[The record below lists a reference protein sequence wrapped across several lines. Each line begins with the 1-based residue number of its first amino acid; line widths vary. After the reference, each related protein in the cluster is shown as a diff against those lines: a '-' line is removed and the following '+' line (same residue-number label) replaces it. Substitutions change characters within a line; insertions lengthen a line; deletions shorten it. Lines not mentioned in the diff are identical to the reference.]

1 MLAQLMY
8 NGCLL
13 LPGGAFCSMT
23 DHFSIRL
30 TYRELSLLGLKEH
43 PFHPSADPRFLYLAR
58 NHLNILSRLQ
68 DLIEWRE
75 GLAVV
80 EGHMGTGKTSLARRL
95 YELTEQDEKTEPVYI
110 HTAAFKTPMDA
121 ARDISAAFGVRG
133 RRSYIDQLRDFEA
146 YLVNLKRANK
156 TAVVILDDAQFMAP
170 DSLDT
175 IQNMLNFDL
184 SEKLIQIILFGQQ
197 EIKGTFVQKK
207 AVHDRVVHW
216 QMLGPL
222 PFTEMVGLISFRL
235 TVAGR
240 PEPLFTDSA
249 LTRLYEFSKG
259 VPRPLV
265 IVCAN
270 TMRLV
275 AEKKV
280 QVADTVEVEEA
291 IQIYEQRPAS

>member
-1 MLAQLMY
+1 MKDRTS
-8 NGCLL
+8 N
-13 LPGGAFCSMT
+13 
-23 DHFSIRL
+23 RL
-30 TYRELSLLGLKEH
+30 TYRELSILGLKEH
-43 PFHPSADPRFLYLAR
+43 PFHPSADPRFLYLSR
-58 NHLNILSRLQ
+58 NHLNILGRLQ

-95 YELTEQDEKTEPVYI
+95 FELTEQDESTEPVYV

-133 RRSYIDQLRDFEA
+133 RRSYIDQLRDLEN
-146 YLVNLKRANK
+146 YLVHLKRIDK
-156 TAVVILDDAQFMAP
+156 TAVVLLDDAQFMEP

-184 SEKLIQIILFGQQ
+184 SAKLIQIVLFGQQ
-197 EIKGTFVQKK
+197 EIKDIFVQKR

-216 QMLGPL
+216 QSLGPL
-222 PFTEMVGLISFRL
+222 PFTEMVGLITFRL

-240 PEPLFTDSA
+240 AEPLFTDSA
-249 LTRLYEFSKG
+249 YGRLYDFSFG

-265 IVCAN
+265 IVCG
-270 TMRLV
+270 TTLRLL
-275 AEKKV
+275 AEKKL
-280 QVADTVEVEEA
+280 QLADTDVVEEA
-291 IQIYEQRPAS
+291 IEIYGQRPLN

>member
-1 MLAQLMY
+1 MR
-8 NGCLL
+8 NR
-13 LPGGAFCSMT
+13 S
-23 DHFSIRL
+23 FSRL
-30 TYRELSLLGLKEH
+30 TYRELSILGLKEH
-43 PFHPSADPRFLYLAR
+43 PFHPSADPRFLYLSR
-58 NHLNILSRLQ
+58 NHLNILGRLQ

-95 YELTEQDEKTEPVYI
+95 FELTEQDESTQPVYI

-133 RRSYIDQLRDFEA
+133 RRSYIDQLRDLEN
-146 YLVNLKRANK
+146 YLVQLKRIDK
-156 TAVVILDDAQFMAP
+156 TAVVLLDDAEFMEP

-184 SEKLIQIILFGQQ
+184 SAKLIQIVLFGQQ
-197 EIKGTFVQKK
+197 EIKDIFVQKR

-216 QMLGPL
+216 QSLGPL

-240 PEPLFTDSA
+240 AEPLFTNSA
-249 LTRLYEFSKG
+249 YTQLYDFSSG

-265 IVCAN
+265 IVCG
-270 TMRLV
+270 TTLRLL
-275 AEKKV
+275 AEKKL
-280 QVADTVEVEEA
+280 QIADTDIVEEA
-291 IQIYEQRPAS
+291 IEIYGQRPWN

>member
-1 MLAQLMY
+1 MNERTL
-8 NGCLL
+8 
-13 LPGGAFCSMT
+13 S
-23 DHFSIRL
+23 RL
-30 TYRELSLLGLKEH
+30 TYRELSLMGLKEH
-43 PFHPSADPRFLYLAR
+43 PFHPSADPRFLYLSR
-58 NHLNILSRLQ
+58 NHVNILGRLQ

-75 GLAVV
+75 GLGVV

-95 YELTEQDEKTEPVYI
+95 YELTVQDENVEPVYI

-121 ARDISAAFGVRG
+121 ARDISAAYGVRG

-146 YLVNLKRANK
+146 YLVRLKRDNK
-156 TAVVILDDAQFMAP
+156 TAVVILDDAQFMQP

-184 SEKLIQIILFGQQ
+184 SEKLIQIVLFGQQ
-197 EIKGTFVQKK
+197 EIKETFVQKK

-240 PEPLFTDSA
+240 PEPMFTDTA
-249 LTRLYEFSKG
+249 LARLYEFSKG

-265 IVCAN
+265 IVCGN
-270 TMRLV
+270 TLRLL
-275 AEKKV
+275 AEKKT
-280 QVADTVEVEEA
+280 QMADVDEVNEA
-291 IQIYEQRPAS
+291 IGVYEQRPGS

>member
-1 MLAQLMY
+1 M
-8 NGCLL
+8 N
-13 LPGGAFCSMT
+13 
-23 DHFSIRL
+23 DRFSSRL
-30 TYRELSLLGLKEH
+30 TYRELSLMGLKEH
-43 PFHPSADPRFLYLAR
+43 PFHPSADPRFLYLSR
-58 NHLNILSRLQ
+58 NPLNILGRLQ

-75 GLAVV
+75 GLGVV

-95 YELTEQDEKTEPVYI
+95 YELTVQDDSTEPVYI

-133 RRSYIDQLRDFEA
+133 RRSYIDQLRDLEA
-146 YLVNLKRANK
+146 FLVDLRRDNK
-156 TAVVILDDAQFMAP
+156 TAVVLLDDAQFMQP
-170 DSLDT
+170 ESLDT

-197 EIKGTFVQKK
+197 EIKETFVQKP

-216 QMLGPL
+216 QSLGPL

-240 PEPLFTDSA
+240 SEPMFSDSA
-249 LTRLYEFSKG
+249 LTRLYDFSRG

-265 IVCAN
+265 IVCGN
-270 TMRLV
+270 TLRLL
-275 AEKKV
+275 AAKKA
-280 QVADTVEVEEA
+280 QIADVDDVEEA
-291 IQIYEQRPAS
+291 IQIYEQRPIS

>member
-1 MLAQLMY
+1 MKDR
-8 NGCLL
+8 
-13 LPGGAFCSMT
+13 T
-23 DHFSIRL
+23 FSRL
-30 TYRELSLLGLKEH
+30 TYRELSILGLKEH
-43 PFHPSADPRFLYLAR
+43 PFHPSADPRFLYLSR
-58 NHLNILSRLQ
+58 NHLNILGRLQ

-95 YELTEQDEKTEPVYI
+95 FELTEQDENTEPVYI

-133 RRSYIDQLRDFEA
+133 RRSYIDQLRDLEN
-146 YLVNLKRANK
+146 YLVRLKRIDK
-156 TAVVILDDAQFMAP
+156 TAVVLLDDAQFMEP

-184 SEKLIQIILFGQQ
+184 SAKLIQIVLFGQQ
-197 EIKGTFVQKK
+197 EIKDIFVQKR

-216 QMLGPL
+216 QSLGPL
-222 PFTEMVGLISFRL
+222 PFTEMVGLITFRL

-240 PEPLFTDSA
+240 AEPLFTDTA
-249 LTRLYEFSKG
+249 YARLYAFSSG

-265 IVCAN
+265 IVCG
-270 TMRLV
+270 TTLRLL
-275 AEKKV
+275 AEKKL
-280 QVADTVEVEEA
+280 QIADTDVVEEA
-291 IQIYEQRPAS
+291 IEIYGQRPWN

>member
-1 MLAQLMY
+1 M
-8 NGCLL
+8 NNR
-13 LPGGAFCSMT
+13 T
-23 DHFSIRL
+23 SIRL

-43 PFHPSADPRFLYLAR
+43 PFHPSADPRFLYLSR
-58 NHLNILSRLQ
+58 NHLNILGRLQ
-68 DLIEWRE
+68 DLVEWRE

-95 YELTEQDEKTEPVYI
+95 YELTEQDEQIEPVYI

-133 RRSYIDQLRDFEA
+133 RRSYIDQLRDLES
-146 YLVNLKRANK
+146 YLIGLKRSER
-156 TAVVILDDAQFMAP
+156 TAVVLLDDAQFMEP

-184 SEKLIQIILFGQQ
+184 SAKLIQIILFGQQ
-197 EIKGTFVQKK
+197 EIKEIFVQKK

-216 QMLGPL
+216 QSLGPL

-240 PEPLFTDSA
+240 GEPLFTDRA
-249 LTRLYEFSKG
+249 LSRLYEFSSG

-265 IVCAN
+265 IVCG
-270 TMRLV
+270 TTLRIL
-275 AEKKV
+275 AEKKA
-280 QVADTVEVEEA
+280 QLADLDVVEEA
-291 IQIYEQRPAS
+291 IEIYGQRPWR

>member
-1 MLAQLMY
+1 M
-8 NGCLL
+8 NEKT
-13 LPGGAFCSMT
+13 PS
-23 DHFSIRL
+23 RL
-30 TYRELSLLGLKEH
+30 TYRELSLMGLKEH
-43 PFHPSADPRFLYLAR
+43 PFHPSADPRFLYLSR
-58 NHLNILSRLQ
+58 NHLNILGRLQ
-68 DLIEWRE
+68 DLVEWRE
-75 GLAVV
+75 GLGVV

-95 YELTEQDEKTEPVYI
+95 YELTVQDENVEPVYI

-133 RRSYIDQLRDFEA
+133 RRSYIDQLRDFES
-146 YLVNLKRANK
+146 YLVRLKRDGK
-156 TAVVILDDAQFMAP
+156 TAVVILDDAQFMQP

-197 EIKGTFVQKK
+197 EIKETFVQKK

-240 PEPLFTDSA
+240 PEPMFTDTA
-249 LTRLYEFSKG
+249 LARLYDFSKG

-265 IVCAN
+265 IVCGN
-270 TMRLV
+270 TLRLL
-275 AEKKV
+275 AEKKS
-280 QVADTVEVEEA
+280 QMADVDEVNEA
-291 IQIYEQRPAS
+291 IEVYAQRPGS

>member
-1 MLAQLMY
+1 LSI
-8 NGCLL
+8 LL
-13 LPGGAFCSMT
+13 GGVDDPMNDRTS
-23 DHFSIRL
+23 SRL

-43 PFHPSADPRFLYLAR
+43 PFHPSADPRFLYLSR
-58 NHLNILSRLQ
+58 NHLNILGRMQ

-75 GLAVV
+75 GLGVV

-95 YELTEQDEKTEPVYI
+95 FELTEQDESTNPVYI

-133 RRSYIDQLRDFEA
+133 RRSYIDQLRDLES
-146 YLVNLKRANK
+146 YLIDLKRIDK
-156 TAVVILDDAQFMAP
+156 TAVVLLDDAQFMEP

-184 SEKLIQIILFGQQ
+184 SAKLIQIILFGQQ
-197 EIKGTFVQKK
+197 EIKDIFVQKK

-216 QMLGPL
+216 QSLGPL
-222 PFTEMVGLISFRL
+222 PFTEMIGLISFRL

-240 PEPLFTDSA
+240 AEPLFTDSA
-249 LTRLYEFSKG
+249 FSRLYEFSSG

-265 IVCAN
+265 IVCG
-270 TMRLV
+270 TILRLL
-275 AEKKV
+275 AEKKI
-280 QVADTVEVEEA
+280 QIADIAEVEEA
-291 IQIYEQRPAS
+291 IEIYEQRPWS